1 MHPNRFTTPRFN
13 PSLCAALIAG
23 GIALGFAA
31 ASGAQIYKWTDEKG
45 RVTYSSSPPPGNAK
59 AEPIQLRGVETYTAG
74 PSQAPA
80 ASGATPGAAPG
91 ATPARAA
98 GTGAAETGAAPGAG
112 AAGTAAPADANCAD
126 GRSNC
131 SRGEAPELNF
141 PERTNERV
149 RPQFTIGVPT
159 PAPKPK

>member
-1 MHPNRFTTPRFN
+1 MHPNRFIPPRFN

-23 GIALGFAA
+23 GIALCFAA

-45 RVTYSSSPPPGNAK
+45 RVTYSGTPPPGNAK

-80 ASGATPGAAPG
+80 ASGATAGAA
-91 ATPARAA
+91 PARAA
-98 GTGAAETGAAPGAG
+98 GAAVTGAAPGAD
-112 AAGTAAPADANCAD
+112 AAGTAAADANCAD

-159 PAPKPK
+159 PAPTPK

>member
-1 MHPNRFTTPRFN
+1 MHPNRFIPPRFN

-23 GIALGFAA
+23 GIALCFAS

-45 RVTYSSSPPPGNAK
+45 RVTYSGTPPPGKAK

-80 ASGATPGAAPG
+80 ASGAAAGAA
-91 ATPARAA
+91 PARAA
-98 GTGAAETGAAPGAG
+98 GAAATGAAPGAD
-112 AAGTAAPADANCAD
+112 AAGTAAADANCAD

-141 PERTNERV
+141 PERSNERV

-159 PAPKPK
+159 PAPTPK

>member
-1 MHPNRFTTPRFN
+1 MHPKLFSPRRFN

-45 RVTYSSSPPPGNAK
+45 RVTYSSTPPPGNAK

-80 ASGATPGAAPG
+80 AAGATSGAA
-91 ATPARAA
+91 PARAA
-98 GTGAAETGAAPGAG
+98 GTGAAETGAAPGAEAAG
-112 AAGTAAPADANCAD
+112 AAAADANCAD

>member
-23 GIALGFAA
+23 GIALCFAS

-45 RVTYSSSPPPGNAK
+45 RVTYSGTPPPGKAK

-80 ASGATPGAAPG
+80 ASGATAGAA
-91 ATPARAA
+91 PARAA
-98 GTGAAETGAAPGAG
+98 GAAATGAAPGAD
-112 AAGTAAPADANCAD
+112 AAGTAAADANCAD

-159 PAPKPK
+159 PAPTPK

>member
-1 MHPNRFTTPRFN
+1 MHPNRFIPPRFN

-23 GIALGFAA
+23 GIALCFAS

-45 RVTYSSSPPPGNAK
+45 RVTYSGTPPPGKAK

-80 ASGATPGAAPG
+80 ASGAAAGAA
-91 ATPARAA
+91 PARAA
-98 GTGAAETGAAPGAG
+98 GAAATGAAPGAD
-112 AAGTAAPADANCAD
+112 AAGTAAADANCAD

-159 PAPKPK
+159 PAPTPK

>member
-1 MHPNRFTTPRFN
+1 MHPNRFTPPRFH

-23 GIALGFAA
+23 GIALCFAS

-45 RVTYSSSPPPGNAK
+45 RVTYSGTPPPGKAK

-80 ASGATPGAAPG
+80 ASGATAGAA
-91 ATPARAA
+91 PARAA
-98 GTGAAETGAAPGAG
+98 GAAVTGAAPGAD
-112 AAGTAAPADANCAD
+112 AAGTAAADANCAD

-159 PAPKPK
+159 PAPTPK

>member
-13 PSLCAALIAG
+13 PSLCAALIVG
-23 GIALGFAA
+23 GIALCFAA

-45 RVTYSSSPPPGNAK
+45 RVTYSGTPPPGNAK

-80 ASGATPGAAPG
+80 ASGAAAGAA
-91 ATPARAA
+91 PARAA
-98 GTGAAETGAAPGAG
+98 GAGAAATGAAPGAD
-112 AAGTAAPADANCAD
+112 AAGTAAADANCAD

-159 PAPKPK
+159 PAPTPK

>member
-1 MHPNRFTTPRFN
+1 MHPNRFIPPRFN

-23 GIALGFAA
+23 GIALCFAA

-45 RVTYSSSPPPGNAK
+45 RVTYSGTPPPGKAK

-80 ASGATPGAAPG
+80 ASGATAGAA
-91 ATPARAA
+91 PARAA
-98 GTGAAETGAAPGAG
+98 GAAATGAAPGAD
-112 AAGTAAPADANCAD
+112 AAGTAAADANCAD

-159 PAPKPK
+159 PAPTPK

>member
-23 GIALGFAA
+23 GIALCFAS

-45 RVTYSSSPPPGNAK
+45 RVTYSGTPPPGKAK

-80 ASGATPGAAPG
+80 ASGATAGAA
-91 ATPARAA
+91 PARAA
-98 GTGAAETGAAPGAG
+98 GAAVTGAAPGAD
-112 AAGTAAPADANCAD
+112 AAGTAAADANCAD

-141 PERTNERV
+141 PERSNERV

-159 PAPKPK
+159 PAPTPK

>member
-1 MHPNRFTTPRFN
+1 MHPNRFIPPRFN

-23 GIALGFAA
+23 GIALCFAS

-45 RVTYSSSPPPGNAK
+45 RVTYSGTPPPGKAK

-80 ASGATPGAAPG
+80 ASGATAGAA
-91 ATPARAA
+91 PARAA
-98 GTGAAETGAAPGAG
+98 GAAVTGAAPGAD
-112 AAGTAAPADANCAD
+112 AAGTAAADANCAD

-159 PAPKPK
+159 PAPTPK

>member
-23 GIALGFAA
+23 GIALCFAS

-45 RVTYSSSPPPGNAK
+45 RVTYSSTPPPGNAK

-80 ASGATPGAAPG
+80 ASGAA
-91 ATPARAA
+91 PARAA
-98 GTGAAETGAAPGAG
+98 GTGAAETGAAPGAEAAG
-112 AAGTAAPADANCAD
+112 AAADANCAD

-159 PAPKPK
+159 PAPTPK

>member
-1 MHPNRFTTPRFN
+1 MHPNRFIPPRLN

-23 GIALGFAA
+23 GIALCFAS
-31 ASGAQIYKWTDEKG
+31 ASGAQIYKWTDEQG
-45 RVTYSSSPPPGNAK
+45 RVTYSGTPPPGKAK

-80 ASGATPGAAPG
+80 ASGATSGATPGAA
-91 ATPARAA
+91 PARAA
-98 GTGAAETGAAPGAG
+98 GAGAAATGAAPGAD
-112 AAGTAAPADANCAD
+112 AAGTAAADANCAD

-141 PERTNERV
+141 PERSNERV

-159 PAPKPK
+159 PAPTPK

>member
-1 MHPNRFTTPRFN
+1 MHPNRFIPPRFN

-23 GIALGFAA
+23 GIALCFAA

-45 RVTYSSSPPPGNAK
+45 RVTYSGTPPPGNAK

-80 ASGATPGAAPG
+80 ASGATAGAA
-91 ATPARAA
+91 PARAA
-98 GTGAAETGAAPGAG
+98 GAAATGAAPGAD
-112 AAGTAAPADANCAD
+112 AAGTAAADANCAD

-159 PAPKPK
+159 PAPTPK

>member
-23 GIALGFAA
+23 GIALCFAS

-45 RVTYSSSPPPGNAK
+45 RVTYSSTPPPGNAK

-80 ASGATPGAAPG
+80 ASGATSGAAPV
-91 ATPARAA
+91 RAA
-98 GTGAAETGAAPGAG
+98 GAAETGAAPGADAAG
-112 AAGTAAPADANCAD
+112 AAADANCAD

>member
-23 GIALGFAA
+23 GIALCFAA

-45 RVTYSSSPPPGNAK
+45 RVTYSSTPPPGNAK

-80 ASGATPGAAPG
+80 AAGATSGAA
-91 ATPARAA
+91 PARAA
-98 GTGAAETGAAPGAG
+98 GTGAAETGAAPGAEAAG
-112 AAGTAAPADANCAD
+112 AAAADANCAD

>member
-23 GIALGFAA
+23 GIALCFAA

-45 RVTYSSSPPPGNAK
+45 RVTYSGTPPPGNAK

-80 ASGATPGAAPG
+80 ASGATAGAA
-91 ATPARAA
+91 PARAA
-98 GTGAAETGAAPGAG
+98 GAAATGAAPGAD
-112 AAGTAAPADANCAD
+112 AAGTAAADANCAD

-159 PAPKPK
+159 PAPTPK

>member
-23 GIALGFAA
+23 GIALCFAS
-31 ASGAQIYKWTDEKG
+31 ASGAQIYRWTDEKG
-45 RVTYSSSPPPGNAK
+45 RVTYSGTPPPGNAK

-80 ASGATPGAAPG
+80 ASGATAGATSGAA
-91 ATPARAA
+91 PARAA
-98 GTGAAETGAAPGAG
+98 GAAETGAAPGAEAAG
-112 AAGTAAPADANCAD
+112 AAADANCAD

>member
-1 MHPNRFTTPRFN
+1 MHPNRFIPPRFN

-23 GIALGFAA
+23 GIALCFAS

-45 RVTYSSSPPPGNAK
+45 RVTYSGTPPPGKAK

-80 ASGATPGAAPG
+80 ASGATAGAA
-91 ATPARAA
+91 PARAA
-98 GTGAAETGAAPGAG
+98 GAAVTGAAPGAD
-112 AAGTAAPADANCAD
+112 AAGTAAADANCAD

-141 PERTNERV
+141 PERSNERV

-159 PAPKPK
+159 PAPTPK

>member
-1 MHPNRFTTPRFN
+1 MHPNRFIPPRFN

-23 GIALGFAA
+23 GIALCFAA

-45 RVTYSSSPPPGNAK
+45 RVTYSGTPPPGKAK

-80 ASGATPGAAPG
+80 ASGATAGAA
-91 ATPARAA
+91 PARAA
-98 GTGAAETGAAPGAG
+98 GAAVTGAAPGAD
-112 AAGTAAPADANCAD
+112 AAGTAAADANCAD

-159 PAPKPK
+159 PAPTPK

>member
-23 GIALGFAA
+23 GIALCFAS

-45 RVTYSSSPPPGNAK
+45 RVTYSGTPPPGKAK

-80 ASGATPGAAPG
+80 ASGATAGAA
-91 ATPARAA
+91 PARAA
-98 GTGAAETGAAPGAG
+98 GAAVTGAAPGAD
-112 AAGTAAPADANCAD
+112 AAGTAAADANCAD

-159 PAPKPK
+159 PAPTPK

>member
-1 MHPNRFTTPRFN
+1 MHPNRFIPPRFN

-23 GIALGFAA
+23 GIALCFAS

-45 RVTYSSSPPPGNAK
+45 RVTYSGTPPPGKAK

-80 ASGATPGAAPG
+80 ASGATAGAA
-91 ATPARAA
+91 PARAA
-98 GTGAAETGAAPGAG
+98 GAAATGAAPGAD
-112 AAGTAAPADANCAD
+112 AAGTAAADANCAD

-159 PAPKPK
+159 PAPTPK